1 MQIEFI
7 TQESLT
13 EFLTLVSRHLG
24 LTIQDS
30 GQKVELQ
37 KGDHIKIEAAP
48 EKTVI
53 TYGSKPQLFRAL
65 TMWQA
70 RQKQEPVFSCEE
82 TPRFDKI
89 GPMIDLSRNAVLT
102 VAAMKEYITLSAKM
116 GLNSVMLYME
126 DTYEIP
132 EYPYF
137 GHMRGRYSQ
146 QEMKA
151 LDDFAYELGVELIPS
166 IQTLGHLRTPLRWN
180 FAIGMKDTH
189 DILLVDEDKTY
200 TFIEAMI
207 RSVSNC
213 FRSRQIHI
221 GMDEAHDLGL
231 GHYLGKHGLEN
242 RFSIMTK
249 HLNRV
254 VPLCER
260 YGMKAMMWSDMFFR
274 IGTKSGDYYDPEVD
288 FPQELIDDM
297 PDVDMVYWDYYH
309 HDEEKYAV
317 SFANHKKL
325 QRPIIFAGGVW
336 TWNGLAPNYGKSLAT
351 TAAGL
356 TAAKKSGIREVY
368 ATLWGDDG
376 QETPHVAALLGLQ
389 QFAEEQ
395 YGDAPTIDLISDR
408 FEMFHGQPATDFLL
422 LDRFDQ
428 TPGVAKDNPGGSNVS
443 KLALYEDLL
452 FGIYDGTLNQY
463 DLKDWYRR
471 LAQDLTTVQ
480 PTATTA
486 PLFAFY
492 QQLAEVL
499 AQKAPLGKTAW
510 AAYQAQDREALA
522 AVLAAI
528 TALKPELEKLHEAH
542 RAVWFQWNKPF
553 GWEILE
559 LRYGG
564 LIKRAETSAWRL
576 DQYLAGTLDELPEL
590 TAPRLPF
597 DGPWLLGED
606 TVGRNLFHGIYS
618 ASKLSDV

>member
-7 TQESLT
+7 AQEPLE
-13 EFLTLVSRHLG
+13 EFLAVVSRQLG
-24 LTIQDS
+24 FTIES
-30 GQKVELQ
+30 GGQMIELQ
-37 KGDHIKIEAAP
+37 KGDRIRIATTP

-65 TMWQA
+65 TLWQA

-146 QEMKA
+146 QEMRE
-151 LDDFAYELGVELIPS
+151 LDDFADELGVELIPS

-189 DILLVDEDKTY
+189 DILLVDEEKTY

-207 RSVSNC
+207 RSVSSC

-254 VPLCER
+254 VPLCEK

-274 IGTKSGDYYDPEVD
+274 IGTKSGDYYDPEVE
-288 FPQELIDDM
+288 FPQNLIDDM
-297 PDVDMVYWDYYH
+297 PNVDMVYWDYYH
-309 HDEEKYAV
+309 HDEKQYIS

-356 TAAKKSGIREVY
+356 AAAKKEGVREVY

-376 QETPHVAALLGLQ
+376 QETPHIAALLGLQ

-395 YGDAPTIDLISDR
+395 YGDAPTLGLISER
-408 FEMFHGQPATDFLL
+408 FEMFHGQPAADFLL

-463 DLKDWYRR
+463 DLEDWYQQ
-471 LAQDLTTVQ
+471 LAQELATVQ
-480 PTATTA
+480 PTAVTY

-499 AQKAPLGKTAW
+499 SHKAALGKKAW
-510 AAYQAQDREALA
+510 TAYQAHDRDSLA
-522 AVLAAI
+522 AVLEDI
-528 TALKPELEKLHEAH
+528 HRLKPALEMLHERH
-542 RAVWFQWNKPF
+542 REVWFQWNKPF

-564 LIKRAETSAWRL
+564 LIKRSETSAWRL
-576 DQYLAGTLDELPEL
+576 DQYLKGALNELPEL
-590 TAPRLPF
+590 EAPRLVF
-597 DGPWLLGED
+597 EGPWLLGD
-606 TVGRNLFHGIYS
+606 DMVGRNLFHGIYS